1 MGSCSF
7 FVLNH
12 PLPYCCFLGRTRR
25 REFLGQLICSC
36 VWSSSRLQA
45 IPGSSSVFQDLAHFF
60 FSLQNLPVAGLPSP
74 RPGVIC
80 RLWELPRHGI
90 RLGKLQPSQTF
101 SSSSL
106 PRVHP
111 LHAPR
116 RYKLHSEVER
126 NTLDLSDVPTARWD
140 TMLSQQFALAEAPP
154 IIPRARR
161 GALGRRRPLWVQ
173 ERDYCRRVSRRGF
186 RQPDPKWRLADV
198 LLA

>member
-1 MGSCSF
+1 MCLELFQTPGYSRK
-7 FVLNH
+7 L
-12 PLPYCCFLGRTRR
+12 LCFPRSGPFLLFLAKSTCGRTALPQTR
-25 REFLGQLICSC
+25 CH
-36 VWSSSRLQA
+36 LQVMRA
-45 IPGSSSVFQDLAHFF
+45 ASPPH
-60 FSLQNLPVAGLPSP
+60 SL
-74 RPGVIC
+74 R
-80 RLWELPRHGI
+80 
-90 RLGKLQPSQTF
+90 KLQPSQTF